1 MSRPAADAFFALSVL
16 TMCRAGRGGEATPEQ
31 AAHARL
37 HAAHRKENRMSMNW
51 LEGMSPQMAGP
62 MTRQMGPPGMGEPM
76 AGQMEPAPSPM
87 AMPVFAGQKLIVV
100 GGSSGMGRQTAI
112 DVVAAGGSAVVVGL
126 DDGRVNDT
134 AAELSR
140 NGKGYGI
147 AADLTDRMEVERV
160 RQQLADEH
168 ADATLLV
175 NAAGLFIPKPFL
187 DLDGADY
194 DSYLELDRAIFFIT
208 QTVARGMVSQGRG
221 GSIVTIGSMWAH
233 QAIAATPSAAYSLGK
248 GGLHALTHNLA
259 LELAPHQIRVNAVAP
274 AVVATPIYERFVP
287 KDKLEETL
295 HSFDGFHPLGRTGTT
310 RDMANVI
317 TFLLSPATSWVT
329 GAIWD
334 VDGGVMA
341 GRN

>member
-1 MSRPAADAFFALSVL
+1 
-16 TMCRAGRGGEATPEQ
+16 
-31 AAHARL
+31 
-37 HAAHRKENRMSMNW
+37 MSMNW
-51 LEGMSPQMAGP
+51 LEGLSPQMARP
-62 MTRQMGPPGMGEPM
+62 MAGQMGPPGIGDPITE
-76 AGQMEPAPSPM
+76 QMKPAETGSPM
-87 AMPVFAGQKLIVV
+87 TMPVFAGQKLVVV

-112 DVVAAGGSAVVVGL
+112 DVVAAGGSAVVIGL
-126 DDGRVNDT
+126 NEGRVNDT

-140 NGKGYGI
+140 NGKAYGI
-147 AADLTDRMEVERV
+147 AANLSDRMEVERL

-194 DSYLELDRAIFFIT
+194 DSYLDLDRAIFFIT

-233 QAIAATPSAAYSLGK
+233 QAVGATPSAAYSLGK
-248 GGLHALTHNLA
+248 GGLHALTRNLA